1 MDIENIKIKKPL
13 LLVET
18 DKIIVKGNYNNFS
31 AKIIKTAENSDYKI
45 GDIIYTD
52 ANPFVPF
59 VLDGITFEN
68 IYQINETTVK
78 GEIQMVISNED
89 LLKNAGCILEGYKLI
104 PPNNK
109 MVSADVRDLKNWTSE
124 KVNDYVLD
132 IKRIK

>member
-1 MDIENIKIKKPL
+1 MDIKNIKIKKPL

-18 DKIIVKGNYNNFS
+18 DKNIVKGSGNYHNFS
-31 AKIIKTAENSDYKI
+31 AKVIKTAEDSNYKI

-78 GEIQMVISNED
+78 GEI
-89 LLKNAGCILEGYKLI
+89 NA
-104 PPNNK
+104 
-109 MVSADVRDLKNWTSE
+109 
-124 KVNDYVLD
+124 
-132 IKRIK
+132 

>member
-18 DKIIVKGNYNNFS
+18 DKNIIKGSGNYHNYS
-31 AKIIKTAENSDYKI
+31 AKIIKTAEDSNYKI

-59 VLDGITFEN
+59 VLDGVTFEN

-78 GEIQMVISNED
+78 GEI
-89 LLKNAGCILEGYKLI
+89 NA
-104 PPNNK
+104 
-109 MVSADVRDLKNWTSE
+109 
-124 KVNDYVLD
+124 
-132 IKRIK
+132 